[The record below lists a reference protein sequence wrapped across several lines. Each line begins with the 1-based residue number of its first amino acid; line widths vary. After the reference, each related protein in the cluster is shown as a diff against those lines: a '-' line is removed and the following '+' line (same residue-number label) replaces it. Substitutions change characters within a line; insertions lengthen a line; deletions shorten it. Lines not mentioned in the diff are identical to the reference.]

1 MIPKKY
7 RKAENDY
14 KLPYVMDIMPKGI
27 SKAKAMEELCKYLG
41 IEIAQTVVFGD
52 GLNDIEMFNV
62 GGYKVAMGNAAD
74 QIKELADVVTKTNN
88 EAGVAY
94 ELNKIFGIE

>member
-1 MIPKKY
+1 
-7 RKAENDY
+7 
-14 KLPYVMDIMPKGI
+14 
-27 SKAKAMEELCKYLG
+27 
-41 IEIAQTVVFGD
+41 
-52 GLNDIEMFNV
+52 MFNV